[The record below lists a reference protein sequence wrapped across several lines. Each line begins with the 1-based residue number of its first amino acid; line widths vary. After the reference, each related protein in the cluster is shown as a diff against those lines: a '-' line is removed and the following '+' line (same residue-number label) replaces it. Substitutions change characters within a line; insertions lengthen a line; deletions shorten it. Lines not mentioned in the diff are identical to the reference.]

1 MNRSATTIAER
12 GYWQITNP
20 AGIPQL
26 IEQLRRATTIAEP
39 CDCDSLGPITVEI
52 TTELPGSLQDVR
64 AFVPLVAMDK
74 RTRDCVVQ
82 PIIIREKP

>member
-52 TTELPGSLQDVR
+52 TTEPPDG
-64 AFVPLVAMDK
+64 PPC
-74 RTRDCVVQ
+74 CVDAYWLRWISEHGIVLFS
-82 PIIIREKP
+82 RSS